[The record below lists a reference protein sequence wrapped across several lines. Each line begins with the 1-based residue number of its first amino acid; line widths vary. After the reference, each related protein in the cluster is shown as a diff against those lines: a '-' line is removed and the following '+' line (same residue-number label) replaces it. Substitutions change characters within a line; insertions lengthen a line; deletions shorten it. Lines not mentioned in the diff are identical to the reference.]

1 MVPGSFTYRPAA
13 GEVLAAGQHELSVT
27 FAPADTL
34 NYTKARVVAPMTITE
49 KLSAI
54 ITWPTP
60 TAISYGTA
68 LSGVQLNATASVP
81 GKFVYTPSAGLV
93 LAPGKYTLS
102 ASFTP
107 SETEKYAPAQ
117 ATVVLEVEGSPDAD
131 SSPDAVPET
140 PSAQA
145 STADNSA
152 PEDPARAEATDEST
166 YTMPSPRETR
176 TYMGAI
182 YERGEDGQWHL
193 QKT

>member
-1 MVPGSFTYRPAA
+1 MPLQSVPGSFAYRPAA

-34 NYTKARVVAPMTITE
+34 NYTTARVVAPMTITE

-60 TAISYGTA
+60 SAVSYGTA

-117 ATVVLEVEGSPDAD
+117 ATVVLEVEGSPDA
-131 SSPDAVPET
+131 APET
-140 PSAQA
+140 PSAQDF
-145 STADNSA
+145 TADNSA
-152 PEDPARAEATDEST
+152 PEDPARAEATDEFS